1 MKEST
6 KLIIIKSMINTVVTW
21 LLFAMILSVIN
32 HVALGQSLVE
42 IHTILLAIFAG
53 LGSYVGFLRKE
64 LDETSHIS

>member
-32 HVALGQSLVE
+32 HVALGQSLIE
-42 IHTILLAIFAG
+42 IHTILLAIFA
-53 LGSYVGFLRKE
+53 
-64 LDETSHIS
+64 

>member
-32 HVALGQSLVE
+32 YVALGQSLIE
-42 IHTILLAIFAG
+42 IHTIILAILTG
-53 LGSYVGFLRKE
+53 LSSYVGFLRKE
-64 LDETSHIS
+64 LNETSHIS